1 VICKSAAMCS
11 SIYDIDIKWIGVRN
25 ISNRTDKPKKSSE
38 ELIRQ
43 LEDKGV
49 KFELC
54 SKEKALDYFQN
65 RNNYMRLAS
74 YRKNYEKDGNGK
86 YISLDF
92 AYLIE
97 LSTLDMH
104 IRNLVIKMCLEI
116 EHCLKVKLIQ
126 NIENNMLEDGY
137 DIVEAFLSEPK
148 NAYILTNLARF
159 SNSHYNGDLIR
170 NYFVVSCQ
178 EEGRTTVSNDLDEK
192 GCPAWVLTEL
202 LQFGDFLN
210 FYRFYYDR
218 YGLQHISYAILNL
231 VKSLRNACAHNNCIL
246 HDLHKSSS
254 TKAPRELTTYI
265 SKVPDIGQKQ
275 RIKKLSSTFILEFSA
290 IVYIFDSIVSDPI
303 KKHTFQELKDFAD
316 LRLTRNYEFFSNNF
330 LLKTSIDFLKKVID
344 NL

>member
-1 VICKSAAMCS
+1 MRI
-11 SIYDIDIKWIGVRN
+11 
-25 ISNRTDKPKKSSE
+25 ISNRTDKPKKSSD
-38 ELIRQ
+38 ELIQQ

-49 KFELC
+49 KFNIC
-54 SKEKALDYFQN
+54 SKETALDFLQN

-74 YRKNYEKDGNGK
+74 YRKNYEKDENGK

-104 IRNLVIKMCLEI
+104 IRNHVIKMCLEI

-126 NIENNMLEDGY
+126 DIENNAFEDGY
-137 DIVEAFLSEPK
+137 NIVDLFLSEPR
-148 NAYILTNLARF
+148 NAYILTSLARF

-170 NYFVVSCQ
+170 NYFVISCQ
-178 EEGRTTVSNDLDEK
+178 DDGKPTVTNDLDEK

-210 FYRFYYDR
+210 FYHFYYEKNGNMPLNDK
-218 YGLQHISYAILNL
+218 ILSL

-254 TKAPRELTTYI
+254 TGAPQELRKYVK
-265 SKVPDIGQKQ
+265 SLVPDIGEQQ
-275 RIKKLSSTFILEFSA
+275 RSKKLSSTFLLEFSA
-290 IVYIFDSIVSDPI
+290 TVYIFDSVVSEAI
-303 KKHTFQELKDFAD
+303 KARTFQELKNFAD
-316 LRLTRNYEFFSNNF
+316 SRLIRSYDYFSTNY
-330 LLKTSIDFLKKVID
+330 LLKTSIDYLKKVID